1 MEVDDVERALKLLE
15 STPGVS
21 RIERDA
27 AGISMTL
34 TGVDRKTIVAALA
47 NTGIGVETIEARH
60 RLEDAFLGIVEK
72 AEP

>member
-21 RIERDA
+21 RIERDG

-34 TGVDRKTIVAALA
+34 TAVDRKTIVAALA